1 MNSGYIALKDIAKLH
16 IVVTLIGYRSQGESI
31 IVRLVESDVTL
42 YCLVVDCYS
51 LRKRNITVELLRSYH
66 VSHINLLCWSH
77 PHLDHSKGLDDLLYG
92 FCDKSTEY
100 LIPVYFN
107 NGSNDIVTISNKDEK
122 KIVDAIFLQ
131 NAKTQTSVT
140 GVSVKAMN
148 FNQITNFKLSDFSNS
163 IPFTIKAL
171 TPISSRLEQY
181 AHESRRDVGINE
193 LSICLLVEIGDYK
206 MLFSS
211 DAVDEHIENINPD
224 YLEGCRFVKIPHH
237 GSKTSLSLLEVLP
250 GQFDVAGVTGYHLRG
265 DLPMREEVV
274 ERYKNEKKCKVFC
287 TSGYEKK
294 NSPLYGY
301 IEYDINL
308 FEKDFVNYQINCV
321 NGAEML

>member
-1 MNSGYIALKDIAKLH
+1 MNDGFIALKNIANLH

-31 IVRLVESDVTL
+31 IVRLVEGDVTL
-42 YCLVVDCYS
+42 YSLVVDCYS
-51 LRKRNITVELLRSYH
+51 LHKRNITVELLRSYH

-77 PHLDHSKGLDDLLYG
+77 PHLDHSKGLDDILYG
-92 FCDKSTEY
+92 FCDNSTEY
-100 LIPVYFN
+100 ILPVYFN
-107 NGSNDIVTISNKDEK
+107 NGSNDIVTINNKGEK
-122 KIVDAIFLQ
+122 KFIDAIFLQ
-131 NAKTQTSVT
+131 NAKTKTSVT
-140 GVSVKAMN
+140 GISVKAMN
-148 FNQITNFKLSDFSNS
+148 FNQIENLKLCDFSNS

-181 AHESRRDVGINE
+181 AHEDRHDVSINE

-211 DAVDEHIENINPD
+211 DVTDEHIDNINPD
-224 YLEGCRFVKIPHH
+224 ILDGCRFVKIPHH
-237 GSKTSLSLLEVLP
+237 GSKSSLSLLDVLP
-250 GQFDVAGVTGYHLRG
+250 EELDVAGVTVYHLRG
-265 DLPMREEVV
+265 DLPLREEVI
-274 ERYKNEKKCKVFC
+274 EKYKNEKNCKVFC

-308 FEKDFVNYQINCV
+308 FENDFVNYKINCV
-321 NGAEML
+321 NGAVML